1 MSIQTAFHGV
11 ALPSLTPASSSP
23 HRPRR
28 LMIRAEVEPSD
39 KSVEVMR
46 KFSEQYA
53 RRSGTYFCVDK
64 GVTAVVIKCMPH
76 DLDSSTILGCL
87 LLQWSQQFFVG
98 LTHVEI
104 NCKEC
109 KHFVE
114 LRRTINLHRG
124 LLIIET
130 QWGHLYVLVGA
141 DREEEEWEM
150 SARPHVTITLG
161 RSGQFVKRARPG
173 ADFGQSDHD
182 VSSGRHQPTRER
194 SGSDMTDSSLYGSQH
209 KNKRIRTENNN
220 SSSDRRIGRND
231 LRFKLINKS
240 LFRKTD
246 TGGGGQNDVD
256 LREKLSRNREIS
268 FKSNPRRNLGEFRT
282 SGTVRRLPPMRSADD
297 LLQLDSKRKSYSS
310 RTVDERRH
318 RSPDK
323 LNSNARAFYS
333 PRSHKDLPHALSMRP
348 IDASRHSSFIKNGL
362 VNSSR
367 TISSL
372 GKTGLP
378 IDAGKSVV
386 RDSSSGSIMHRSTH
400 KRRGRGGREDEE
412 VEGRI
417 GDAAMAEEMG
427 CQWQRRMRRTSIPV
441 NRA

>member
-1 MSIQTAFHGV
+1 
-11 ALPSLTPASSSP
+11 
-23 HRPRR
+23 
-28 LMIRAEVEPSD
+28 
-39 KSVEVMR
+39 
-46 KFSEQYA
+46 
-53 RRSGTYFCVDK
+53 
-64 GVTAVVIKCMPH
+64 
-76 DLDSSTILGCL
+76 
-87 LLQWSQQFFVG
+87 
-98 LTHVEI
+98 
-104 NCKEC
+104 
-109 KHFVE
+109 
-114 LRRTINLHRG
+114 
-124 LLIIET
+124 
-130 QWGHLYVLVGA
+130 
-141 DREEEEWEM
+141 M

-400 KRRGRGGREDEE
+400 KPEE
-412 VEGRI
+412 PFTVSGFLNALGLGKYAI
-417 GDAAMAEEMG
+417 LFQAEEIDMTSLREMG
-427 CQWQRRMRRTSIPV
+427 DHDLKELGIPMGP
-441 NRA
+441 RKKILLALLSHTKYQYL